1 MRGRSTFFGR
11 APTRIN
17 TASRLPTLQDGL
29 FRSSIGIFF
38 PSVIT
43 GAIEKVCP
51 ALYMYI
57 RKKAPRTKSTF
68 LFSSMPPGDERT
80 AGPVDCAQMTDSMTG
95 PQLHDS
101 GEGEQLK
108 S

>member
-1 MRGRSTFFGR
+1 MRGRSTFFEH

-17 TASRLPTLQDGL
+17 TASQLLTLQDGL

-51 ALYMYI
+51 ALYIHKKKKKSSEDKVYI
-57 RKKAPRTKSTF
+57 SFFQRA
-68 LFSSMPPGDERT
+68 
-80 AGPVDCAQMTDSMTG
+80 AG
-95 PQLHDS
+95 
-101 GEGEQLK
+101 
-108 S
+108 

>member
-1 MRGRSTFFGR
+1 MRGCSTFFGR

-17 TASRLPTLQDGL
+17 TASQLLTLQDGL
-29 FRSSIGIFF
+29 FNCKLASSSIGIFF

-51 ALYMYI
+51 ALHI
-57 RKKAPRTKSTF
+57 
-68 LFSSMPPGDERT
+68 PPGDERT

>member
-17 TASRLPTLQDGL
+17 TASQLPTLQDGL

-38 PSVIT
+38 PSVVT

-51 ALYMYI
+51 ALYIYI
-57 RKKAPRTKSTF
+57 KKKSSEDKVYISF
-68 LFSSMPPGDERT
+68 FQRA
-80 AGPVDCAQMTDSMTG
+80 AG
-95 PQLHDS
+95 
-101 GEGEQLK
+101 
-108 S
+108 